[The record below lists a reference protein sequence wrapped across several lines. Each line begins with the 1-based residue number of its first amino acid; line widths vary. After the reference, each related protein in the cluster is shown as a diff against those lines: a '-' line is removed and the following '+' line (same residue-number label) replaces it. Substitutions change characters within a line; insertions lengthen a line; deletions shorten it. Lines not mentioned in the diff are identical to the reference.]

1 MTALSAPRRPPV
13 RLERVN
19 RVSVVDT
26 VTERLASL
34 IREGHIKPGE
44 RLPSEQELMAQLQV
58 GRSSI
63 REAIRGLAL
72 IGIVETRQKRGTI
85 VLSPA
90 SEAVKRGLA
99 RPLAHW
105 ALKDL
110 FAVRA
115 ALEGLAAEAAAEAAT
130 ATELAAIARHAARI
144 EELIAEGRSYFVEN
158 QAFHLSIAEASH
170 NAVLVNCLSII
181 IGGLRD
187 VRERMN
193 LMQEGLPSRD
203 VAEHR
208 QIVAALRARAPGRA
222 RRLMEA
228 HLLRAVQHLQH
239 PAAAGGAGG
248 RPRRHGAGRGRA
260 AGRASAAGGAVKAGP
275 M

>member
-1 MTALSAPRRPPV
+1 VTALSAPRRPPV
-13 RLERVN
+13 TLARVS

-34 IREGHIKPGE
+34 ISEGHIRPGE

-72 IGIVETRQKRGTI
+72 IGVVETRQKRGTI
-85 VLSPA
+85 VLSPVVGA
-90 SEAVKRGLA
+90 PQHPA

-115 ALEGLAAEAAAEAAT
+115 ALEGLAAQSAAESAT
-130 ATELAAIARHAARI
+130 PAELAAIARHAASIEQRI
-144 EELIAEGRSYFVEN
+144 AQGRSYFSEN
-158 QAFHLSIAEASH
+158 RAFHLAIAEASH
-170 NAVLVNCLSII
+170 NAVLVNCLAMV

-187 VRERMN
+187 VRESLH
-193 LMQEGLPSRD
+193 LMQEGTPSRD
-203 VAEHR
+203 IAEHR
-208 QIVAALRARAPGRA
+208 QIVEALHARAPARA

-228 HLLRAVQHLQH
+228 HLLRAVQHLQR
-239 PAAAGGAGG
+239 PATAGAKTEGG
-248 RPRRHGAGRGRA
+248 RRGR
-260 AGRASAAGGAVKAGP
+260 VKA
-275 M
+275 

>member
-13 RLERVN
+13 TLERVS

-34 IREGHIKPGE
+34 ISEGHIRPGE

-72 IGIVETRQKRGTI
+72 IGVVETRQKRGTI
-85 VLSPA
+85 VLSPVA
-90 SEAVKRGLA
+90 GAPQHPA

-115 ALEGLAAEAAAEAAT
+115 ALEGLAAQSAAEAAT
-130 ATELAAIARHAARI
+130 PVELAAIARHAASIEQRI
-144 EELIAEGRSYFVEN
+144 AQGRSYFSEN
-158 QAFHLSIAEASH
+158 RALHLAIAEASH
-170 NAVLVNCLSII
+170 NAVLVNCLAIV

-187 VRERMN
+187 VRESLH
-193 LMQEGLPSRD
+193 LMQEGTPSRD
-203 VAEHR
+203 IAEHR
-208 QIVAALRARAPGRA
+208 QIVAALHARAPARA

-228 HLLRAVQHLQH
+228 HLLRAVQHLQR
-239 PAAAGGAGG
+239 PATAGAKTEGG
-248 RPRRHGAGRGRA
+248 RRGR
-260 AGRASAAGGAVKAGP
+260 VKA
-275 M
+275 